1 MKVLV
6 IGNGGREHALCWK
19 LNESPKVDKIFVAKG
34 NGGTLSFCE
43 NIDIDVKD
51 IDKLCEFAESEHIDL
66 TVVGPEDPLCDGIVD
81 KFRENGLK
89 IFGPD
94 RECAQFEKSKEFTK
108 KFLEKY
114 NIPTAKYMSFT
125 DYENAINSLEKFSYP
140 LVVKADGLC
149 LGKGVII
156 CQNSEE
162 AKNAL
167 YKIFKDRV
175 FGSEGDKVVIEEFLT
190 GEEAS
195 LLCLVSNN
203 KLYPLERAKDHKQIY
218 DGDKGPNTGGVGTY
232 SPVKASKELEN
243 NLKEVCN
250 KIEEGLNKEK
260 LNYSGILFIGFMI
273 ENDKPKVLEFNVRF
287 GDPETEVLMPR
298 LDCDLFEILNK
309 TIDGSLEA
317 KDIRWKDDYCLTVI
331 MCSGGYPS
339 SYEKGKLIKGIEN
352 VEDDILVF
360 HNGTK
365 VDKNLLTNGGRVLSI
380 TALGKTLKEAREKAY
395 KDVEKISFEDAYY
408 RKDIGVK

>member
-19 LNESPKVDKIFVAKG
+19 LNESPKVDKIYVAKG

-43 NIDIDVKD
+43 NIDIEVKD

-81 KFRENGLK
+81 KFRHKGLK

-162 AKNAL
+162 AKNSL

-395 KDVEKISFEDAYY
+395 KNVEKISFEDAYY
-408 RKDIGVK
+408 RKDIGIK